1 MISIGRLARPAV
13 AFGATLLLGTS
24 LSLAPVRAQ
33 GVIDCLPPGGGRG
46 PWVTFGGPRFSNGS
60 PDIKD
65 VAIARARPNRAVA
78 TNGSEIVAST
88 NAPCG
93 WRRGYRAPDATAIR
107 EIYLSAT
114 GDRGWAMLDRS
125 TAGRSAPGVAVSDDG
140 GATWRN
146 ASQGLPPAGDPQAL
160 AVVEAASD
168 VAFLLVD
175 IGGGAAD
182 LVFAT
187 NDAGRSWSLQ
197 SDVTKTNPQAGI
209 TGLAADPI
217 DPRTLWAY
225 GDGGLYRSDDA
236 GRSFVR
242 IDEFAGEPTGPID
255 IVHVPGSEAVITVFR
270 PARRNLARSTDA
282 GETWFGNSVP
292 GTATS
297 VAHGLDEGSL
307 VISAAGK
314 IWGYHAA
321 SFSWIDLRPPLSGL
335 RDVEGGVRNS
345 GPIYFAHTDRRI
357 ALYTGPS
364 GDRLAV
370 GGDDLDFI
378 DLPGIGFPKGVDV
391 KDPELGPARERIRLD
406 VGEEKRVRYRLDLPR
421 RPVSVDLFFLV
432 DTTDSMER
440 VINDLKI
447 TLRDIADSLAR
458 RNLDARFGLAEV
470 RTFPDQAVPIP
481 DERNFVYKLQ
491 VQLTNDPRELISV
504 LERLTADAGGRYEG
518 NLAAL
523 DLLATGREL
532 EVSPPGPVN
541 NVPAGQQADF
551 RSSDNTLRV
560 VVHATNS
567 RTFEHPRGGPVIGLG
582 SSNPPDS
589 PGWGEV
595 ISSLSAR
602 SIKHVGI
609 SVGNNDGTAEELAK
623 ISRGTGSVAVTDPVD
638 CDGDGAP
645 DVPLGAP
652 LVCEL
657 SNGRVA
663 RPGGLALPIVNL
675 VDAVQTR
682 TDARL
687 EVARGEAVVANVS
700 PATYSGVVEQSVNLL
715 DFDVVYRCTEATR
728 GERVSVLLQGVIG
741 NVKKA
746 AANATVVCAE
756 RAESDPPPLA
766 AAPFVSVP
774 IAALALP
781 PGAPPPPA
789 YTGQA
794 QAQAQSQAQA
804 QAQGALARQEEQRPQ
819 LAYAVQ
825 ANKEPVEE
833 EQFAMTAYRPRP
845 DDSGAPVFLYAAAG
859 AMTLAFGV
867 ATRTRVRV
875 QEARPPRR
883 TR

>member
-1 MISIGRLARPAV
+1 MTAVGRLARPAV
-13 AFGATLLLGTS
+13 AFVTTLLLGGS
-24 LSLAPVRAQ
+24 LSVVPVRAQ
-33 GVIDCLPPGGGRG
+33 GFADCLPPGGGDG
-46 PWVTFGGPRFSNGS
+46 SWVTFGAPRFSVG
-60 PDIKD
+60 PPGIEDI
-65 VAIARARPNRAVA
+65 AIARARPNRGLA

-88 NAPCG
+88 NTPCT
-93 WRRGYRAPDATAIR
+93 WRAGYRAPDGTAVR
-107 EIYLSAT
+107 DIYLGAT
-114 GDRGWAMLDRS
+114 GNRGWAMLERS
-125 TAGRSAPGVAVSDDG
+125 IAGRSGPGVAVSDDG
-140 GATWRN
+140 GARWRD
-146 ASQGLPPAGDPQAL
+146 ASGGLPPTGDPQAL
-160 AVVEAASD
+160 AVVEAAPE

-175 IGGGAAD
+175 VGGGTAD

-187 NDAGRSWSLQ
+187 TDAGRSWSLR
-197 SDVTKTNPQAGI
+197 SDVMETNPQAGI

-225 GDGGLYRSDDA
+225 GRGGLYRSDDG
-236 GRSFVR
+236 GRSFARV
-242 IDEFAGEPTGPID
+242 DEFAGEPTGPID
-255 IVHVPGSEAVITVFR
+255 IVHLPGSEAVVTVFR
-270 PARRNLARSTDA
+270 PARRNMARSTDGGA
-282 GETWFGNSVP
+282 TWFGNSVP

-297 VAHGLDEGSL
+297 VAHARDESSL

-321 SFSWIDLRPPLSGL
+321 SFSWIDLLPPRRGL
-335 RDVEGGVRNS
+335 HDVEGGMRNS
-345 GPIYFAHTDRRI
+345 GPIYFAHTGRRI

-364 GDRLAV
+364 GDRLPV
-370 GGDDLDFI
+370 GGDDLDFL
-378 DLPGIGFPKGVDV
+378 DLPGIGFPQGIEV
-391 KDPELGPARERIRLD
+391 KDPELGPARELIELD
-406 VGEEKRVRYRLDLPR
+406 VGDEKRVRYRLDLPR
-421 RPVSVDLFFLV
+421 RPVSVDVFFLV

-447 TLRDIADSLAR
+447 TLRDIAGALAR

-470 RTFPDQAVPIP
+470 RTFPDQAVPTP

-567 RTFEHPRGGPVIGLG
+567 RTFEHPKGGPVIGLG
-582 SSNPPDS
+582 SSNPPPS
-589 PGWGEV
+589 PGWNEV

-602 SIKHVGI
+602 DIKHVGI

-645 DVPLGAP
+645 DVPPGAP

-657 SNGRVA
+657 SANRAA
-663 RPGGLALPIVNL
+663 RGGGLALPIVNL

-687 EVARGEAVVANVS
+687 EVTRGQEVVARVS

-715 DFDVVYRCTEATR
+715 DFDVVYRCTEVTR
-728 GERVSVLLQGVIG
+728 GERVRVVLEGVIG
-741 NVKKA
+741 NVGKA
-746 AANATVVCAE
+746 AAHATVVCSG
-756 RAESDPPPLA
+756 RAESDPPLVAASSVTVPLA
-766 AAPFVSVP
+766 V
-774 IAALALP
+774 LALP
-781 PGAPPPPA
+781 PAPPPPPA
-789 YTGQA
+789 YTSQA

-804 QAQGALARQEEQRPQ
+804 QAQGALAKQEEQRSQ

-825 ANKEPVEE
+825 AGNEPGEE
-833 EQFAMTAYRPRP
+833 EQLAMSAYRPRSSG
-845 DDSGAPVFLYAAAG
+845 SGAPVFLYAAAT

-867 ATRTRVRV
+867 ATRTSVRV
-875 QEARPPRR
+875 QEARATRR
-883 TR
+883 T